1 MNMDESVVSQIVA
14 DIAGKLVREFEFVVD
29 DVIEVNA
36 GDGGVADENEESGL
50 AFARFVLGNATG
62 MDIGESEVSGHV
74 GLPDAEGFTNLAQL
88 SAEILLPG
96 PRMSHQELPPDL
108 LPVARNICLRSL
120 AVGSTMR
127 SLSIA
132 AASIDLSNSPAMLIT
147 RQGGRLS
154 YALAVA

>member
-1 MNMDESVVSQIVA
+1 MDESVVSQIVA

-29 DVIEVNA
+29 DVFEVNA

-50 AFARFVLGNATG
+50 AFARFVFGNATG

-96 PRMSHQELPPDL
+96 PRMSPERD
-108 LPVARNICLRSL
+108 RSMLRC
-120 AVGSTMR
+120 
-127 SLSIA
+127 SIW
-132 AASIDLSNSPAMLIT
+132 ASRRRKSPSRGVT
-147 RQGGRLS
+147 
-154 YALAVA
+154 